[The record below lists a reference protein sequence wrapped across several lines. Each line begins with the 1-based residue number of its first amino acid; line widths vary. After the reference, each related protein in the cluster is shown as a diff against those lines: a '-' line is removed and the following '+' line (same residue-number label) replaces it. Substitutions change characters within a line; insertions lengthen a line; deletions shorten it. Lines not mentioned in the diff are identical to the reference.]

1 MCELEAEVAA
11 LRLVVERISPWIEE
25 AETYTPILSRVV
37 IDSGLQATLEELFR
51 AYRARTT

>member
-1 MCELEAEVAA
+1 LEAEVAA